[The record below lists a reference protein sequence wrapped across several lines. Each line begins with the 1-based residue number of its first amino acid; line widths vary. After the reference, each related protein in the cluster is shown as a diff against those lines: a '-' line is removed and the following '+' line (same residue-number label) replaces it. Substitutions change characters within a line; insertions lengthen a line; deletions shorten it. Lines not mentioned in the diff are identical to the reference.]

1 MPCVLAISLITSEVD
16 DLLSIDN
23 ALNLLQPAMV
33 QLYITAAIFVALAG
47 VSSFVSAMVISFPLT
62 QRIATRI
69 DHPHMVI
76 PQQFRRQR
84 HQYLSDHQPFA
95 KTYNENEPPLGPNSV
110 SITHRF
116 AAYTVAVGI
125 GTPPQMQSLLIDTG
139 SSDLV
144 VFSSASQQCRASPW
158 GCGGGYNPVASS
170 TYENLEKSF
179 FFGFGNQSD
188 TARGS
193 FVRDDMLLGDYLVR
207 SQQFALVEDSILDFD
222 IEGVLGLGYKSMQ
235 QAEVKYDAVASKLYS
250 YDVNPKPIYSLYLD
264 SRHGQER
271 PSQKSEKP
279 LKPGSTNISECSSR
293 RPSPYT
299 LPKAS
304 LDLGF
309 IDALKHFGD
318 SMAFIS
324 CTSKHEFS
332 VALSDITVPSS
343 STSKSVSLVDKKAGE
358 MLNVLLDSGTIGI
371 LITDAIADAIA
382 RRISPL
388 AVYDHSLPGYRLP
401 CSSIP
406 NTPGGY
412 FEFTFSI
419 DQTIALT
426 KSKTVK
432 VAFSEL
438 YRELNTTS
446 HTPDDKK
453 CMLDIVRESTY
464 GIGNI
469 LGTAFLSSVYAV
481 FDVEE
486 HQVGIAQASY
496 YNM

>member
-1 MPCVLAISLITSEVD
+1 
-16 DLLSIDN
+16 
-23 ALNLLQPAMV
+23 
-33 QLYITAAIFVALAG
+33 
-47 VSSFVSAMVISFPLT
+47 MVITFPLT
-62 QRIATRI
+62 QLIETRI
-69 DHPHMVI
+69 DHPHMVV
-76 PQQFRRQR
+76 PQQFRRQSQ
-84 HQYLSDHQPFA
+84 QYLSDQQPLA
-95 KTYNENEPPLGPNSV
+95 KTYNEDEPPLGPNSV

-116 AAYTVAVGI
+116 AAYTVAVGV

-144 VFSSASQQCRASPW
+144 VFSSSSQQCRASLW

-170 TYENLEKSF
+170 TYESLDKSF
-179 FFGFGNQSD
+179 VFGFGNQSD

-193 FVRDDMLLGDYLVR
+193 FVRDDMRLGDYLVR
-207 SQQFALVEDSILDFD
+207 GQQFALVEDSILDFD

-235 QAEVKYDAVASKLYS
+235 QAEVKYDTVASKLYS

-264 SRHGQER
+264 SRHRQER
-271 PSQKSEKP
+271 PRQMSEKSF
-279 LKPGSTNISECSSR
+279 KPGITNISECSSR
-293 RPSPYT
+293 RPNPYA

-309 IDALKHFGD
+309 IDALKHVGD
-318 SMAFIS
+318 SMEFIS
-324 CTSKHEFS
+324 CISKHEFS

-343 STSKSVSLVDKKAGE
+343 GASKSVSLVDKKAGT
-358 MLNVLLDSGTIGI
+358 MLDVLLDSGTIGI
-371 LITDAIADAIA
+371 LITDNIADAIA

-388 AVYDHSLPGYRLP
+388 AVYDDSLPGYRLP

-406 NTPGGY
+406 NSAGDY
-412 FEFTFSI
+412 FELTFSI
-419 DQTIALT
+419 DQTVAPT
-426 KSKTVK
+426 KSKTIK

-486 HQVGIAQASY
+486 HRVGIAQASY

>member
-1 MPCVLAISLITSEVD
+1 
-16 DLLSIDN
+16 
-23 ALNLLQPAMV
+23 
-33 QLYITAAIFVALAG
+33 
-47 VSSFVSAMVISFPLT
+47 MVISFPLT
-62 QRIATRI
+62 QRIATRV
-69 DHPHMVI
+69 DHLHMVV
-76 PQQFRRQR
+76 PQQFRRQS
-84 HQYLSDHQPFA
+84 HQYLSDQQPFA
-95 KTYNENEPPLGPNSV
+95 KTYNEDEPPLGPNSV

-158 GCGGGYNPVASS
+158 GCGGGYNPLASS
-170 TYENLEKSF
+170 TSENLEKSF
-179 FFGFGNQSD
+179 VFGFGNQSD

-207 SQQFALVEDSILDFD
+207 GQQFALVEDSILDFD

-235 QAEVKYDAVASKLYS
+235 QAEVKYETVASKLYS

-264 SRHGQER
+264 SRHGHER
-271 PSQKSEKP
+271 PGQKSEKP
-279 LKPGSTNISECSSR
+279 FQPGITSISENSYS
-293 RPSPYT
+293 

-309 IDALKHFGD
+309 IDDLKHFGD
-318 SMAFIS
+318 SMTFIP

-332 VALSDITVPSS
+332 VALSDITVSS
-343 STSKSVSLVDKKAGE
+343 FSTSKSVSLVDKKGSE

-371 LITDAIADAIA
+371 IITDNIADAIA

-388 AVYDHSLPGYRLP
+388 AAYDNSLPGYRLP

-406 NTPGGY
+406 NTTGGY

-438 YRELNTTS
+438 CRELNTTS

-486 HQVGIAQASY
+486 HRVGIAQASY

>member
-1 MPCVLAISLITSEVD
+1 
-16 DLLSIDN
+16 
-23 ALNLLQPAMV
+23 
-33 QLYITAAIFVALAG
+33 
-47 VSSFVSAMVISFPLT
+47 MVISFPLT
-62 QRIATRI
+62 QRIATGI
-69 DHPHMVI
+69 DYPHMVV
-76 PQQFRRQR
+76 PQQFRRQS
-84 HQYLSDHQPFA
+84 HQYLSDRQPFA
-95 KTYNENEPPLGPNSV
+95 KSYNEDKPPLGPSSV
-110 SITHRF
+110 SIAHRF
-116 AAYTVAVGI
+116 AAYTVAVGV
-125 GTPPQMQSLLIDTG
+125 GTPPQIQSLLIDTG
-139 SSDLV
+139 SSDLL

-170 TYENLEKSF
+170 TYESLDKSF
-179 FFGFGNQSD
+179 VFGFGNQSD

-193 FVRDDMLLGDYLVR
+193 FVKDDVLLGDYLVR
-207 SQQFALVEDSILDFD
+207 GQQFALVEDSILDFD

-235 QAEVKYDAVASKLYS
+235 QAEVKYDTVASKLYS

-264 SRHGQER
+264 SRHRHER
-271 PSQKSEKP
+271 PRQISEKSF
-279 LKPGSTNISECSSR
+279 KPGITNISECSSR
-293 RPSPYT
+293 RPNPCA

-309 IDALKHFGD
+309 VDALKHVGD
-318 SMAFIS
+318 LMEFIP

-343 STSKSVSLVDKKAGE
+343 SASKPVSLVDKVGSG

-371 LITDAIADAIA
+371 LITDNIADAIA

-388 AVYDHSLPGYRLP
+388 AVYDNSLPGYRVP
-401 CSSIP
+401 CSPIP
-406 NTPGGY
+406 ISAGGY

-419 DQTIALT
+419 DQTVALT

-432 VAFSEL
+432 VSFSEL
-438 YRELNTTS
+438 YRALNTTS
-446 HTPDDKK
+446 HTPGDKK
-453 CMLDIVRESTY
+453 CMLDIIRESTY

-486 HQVGIAQASY
+486 HRVGIAQASY